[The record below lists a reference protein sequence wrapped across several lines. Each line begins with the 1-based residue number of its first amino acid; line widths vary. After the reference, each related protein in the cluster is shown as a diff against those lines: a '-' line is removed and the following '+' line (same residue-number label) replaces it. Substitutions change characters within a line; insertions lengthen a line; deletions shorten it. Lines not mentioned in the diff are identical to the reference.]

1 MVKTDVVSAVA
12 VRIGSNIASLKAQ
25 RLLGEASSSLS
36 TVFQRLSS
44 GQRINQAS
52 DDAAGL
58 AIADSLR
65 ADSRIFSVA
74 IRNISD
80 GISAFTIADGALSQQ
95 GGIITRMR
103 ELAQQS
109 ASGTFSYTQRAS
121 LQDEFEALASEYF
134 RISESTTFNGRKLLD
149 GSSSSLSIE
158 VGGTGAGRSI
168 KGDLPSILKR
178 NGVLDISAYQAGGGS
193 LFQATYDTLLRFF
206 DRTEITQEEL
216 DQYWSGN
223 IIYTQGLDDTGENRD
238 VAVLIGASYGSHPVF
253 MKGLTR
259 SLTDPNKWEGTW
271 DLSDYSDI
279 SDKSIIINGD
289 GTFDGTGLNI
299 SGSSTGTLTL
309 RIDSNSGV
317 LSVDVN
323 LSGIK
328 LKHTGLNVGAN
339 LSSIGP
345 IDALRIAANSTTAS
359 QQLSRQA
366 LDALELLLVQ
376 NTTFRG
382 QLGTAMNR
390 LSVASSNLLTMRE
403 NYISAESRIRDAD
416 IADETSKLVRN
427 NILQQVGAAILAQ
440 ANQAPSLALSLLRN

>member
-1 MVKTDVVSAVA
+1 MA

-25 RLLGEASSSLS
+25 RMLGEASSSLS

-109 ASGTFSYTQRAS
+109 ANGTFSYSQRAS
-121 LQDEFEALASEYF
+121 LQDEFEALSSEYF
-134 RISESTTFNGRKLLD
+134 RITESTTFNGRKLLD
-149 GSSSSLSIE
+149 GSNSSLSIE

-168 KGDLPSILKR
+168 RGDLPAILRR
-178 NGVLDISAYQAGGGS
+178 NGVLDVSAYTSGGV
-193 LFQATYDTLLRFF
+193 LAQATYDTLLRFF
-206 DRTEITQEEL
+206 DQTEISQQDLER
-216 DQYWSGN
+216 YWSGN
-223 IIYTQGLDDTGENRD
+223 IIYTQGIDDTGETRD
-238 VAVLIGASYGSHPVF
+238 VAVLIGASYGSQPVF
-253 MKGLTR
+253 MKALTR
-259 SLTDPNKWEGTW
+259 SQTDPTKWEATW
-271 DLSDYSDI
+271 DLADYGEI
-279 SDKSIIINGD
+279 SGGSSVVLNSD
-289 GTFDGTGLNI
+289 GTFVGGGGNVT
-299 SGSSTGTLTL
+299 GSSTGTLTF
-309 RIDSNSGV
+309 RIDGTDTAA
-317 LSVDVN
+317 VDVN

-328 LKHTGLNVGAN
+328 FKHTGLNVGAN
-339 LSSIGP
+339 LSAIAP
-345 IDALRIAANSTTAS
+345 IDALRIAADSTAAS
-359 QQLSRQA
+359 QLLSRQA
-366 LDALELLLVQ
+366 LDALELLLAQ

-382 QLGTAMNR
+382 QLGTTMNR

-440 ANQAPSLALSLLRN
+440 ANQAPRLALSLLQ